1 MKTIFILITLI
12 FCSSIVLGNT
22 EVSVIE
28 KNIETSEVKES
39 DTHEINEVK
48 RIQKVPNNIW
58 LKTYKNYKKYNTI
71 MININK
77 IEEEIERNKRNI
89 NKVQELTSKLSI
101 NKSKLS
107 LYENNQNFNDLLKN
121 YKFEVI
127 NITIY
132 DYIFSISLNEL
143 KKKIEKYELLKKE
156 FYSALVYLQDKYNRD
171 KMDLSDKNK
180 NQLLLEQIN
189 YFNEYSENIEK
200 MYQSFF
206 DQEDELNKKYIEYK
220 NEVFIK
226 HIITFGSILAA
237 YISYKF
243 LLFVFFYM
251 IRNKESQELEQNYR
265 KILSLLFVIT
275 ILIFVVVRYMDDLLY
290 IITFLGVVAAAL
302 TIATREIIL
311 NIAGAIYIFFSNVIR
326 VGDRVMVQF
335 ETKHVVGDIVSI
347 SLIKM
352 KLNEVSDYSN
362 IKDIRNVGRTIYIPN
377 SYMFTKVFYNY
388 SLKQNGIINDLIEFE
403 FDKDNEFDF
412 IEKATENV
420 LKTFSFPFSIAF
432 SLNSSKTGI
441 IGLISYQVN
450 YKIATKKRGEVS
462 IALLKEYTS
471 NENIKLKTSAKS
483 VKKDEDE

>member
-1 MKTIFILITLI
+1 MKTIFILIVFVFFNSTILADDTPV
-12 FCSSIVLGNT
+12 VL
-22 EVSVIE
+22 EVKKIE
-28 KNIETSEVKES
+28 KA
-39 DTHEINEVK
+39 
-48 RIQKVPNNIW
+48 PNNIW

-71 MININK
+71 VININK
-77 IEEEIERNKRNI
+77 IQQEIERNKRNI
-89 NKVQELTSKLSI
+89 TKVQELSSKLSI
-101 NKSKLS
+101 NKSRLS
-107 LYENNQNFNDLLKN
+107 LYEKNQNFNDLLKD
-121 YKFEVI
+121 YKFEI
-127 NITIY
+127 ISITIY
-132 DYIFSISLNEL
+132 DYLFNISSTEL
-143 KKKIEKYELLKKE
+143 EKKITKYESLKEE
-156 FYSALVYLQDKYNRD
+156 FYNALSYLQDRYD
-171 KMDLSDKNK
+171 KEKVEENDKKK

-200 MYQSFF
+200 TYQSFF
-206 DQEDELNKKYIEYK
+206 DLKEELNKKYIEYK

-226 HIITFGSILAA
+226 HIITLGIIIAA
-237 YISYKF
+237 YIFYKL
-243 LLFVFFYM
+243 LLFIFFYI
-251 IRNKESQELEQNYR
+251 IRNKENQELEQNYR

-275 ILIFVVVRYMDDLLY
+275 ILIFVIVRYMDDLLY

-302 TIATREIIL
+302 TLATREIIL

-362 IKDIRNVGRTIYIPN
+362 IKDIKNVGRTVYIPN

-403 FDKDNEFDF
+403 FDKDNEFEF
-412 IEKATENV
+412 IEKATHAVFE
-420 LKTFSFPFSIAF
+420 TFSFPYTIVF
-432 SLNSSKTGI
+432 SLNTAKTGI

-450 YKIATKKRGEVS
+450 YKVATKKRGEVS

-471 NENIKLKTSAKS
+471 NIDIKLKSSSKS
-483 VKKDEDE
+483 VKKDDDE

>member
-1 MKTIFILITLI
+1 MFFNTNILANVETT
-12 FCSSIVLGNT
+12 NK
-22 EVSVIE
+22 SVAVE
-28 KNIETSEVKES
+28 EVK
-39 DTHEINEVK
+39 
-48 RIQKVPNNIW
+48 KVEKTPNNIW

-71 MININK
+71 IISINK
-77 IEEEIERNKRNI
+77 IEQEIERNKRNI

-107 LYENNQNFNDLLKN
+107 LYEKNQNFNDLIKN
-121 YKFEVI
+121 YKFEI
-127 NITIY
+127 ISITIY
-132 DYIFSISLNEL
+132 DYLFNISSNEL
-143 KKKIEKYELLKKE
+143 NKKIAKYELLKKE
-156 FYSALVYLQDKYNRD
+156 FYIALSYLQDKYNNDIKVVKDNR
-171 KMDLSDKNK
+171 KNR
-180 NQLLLEQIN
+180 LLLEQIN
-189 YFNEYSENIEK
+189 FFNEYSENIEK
-200 MYQSFF
+200 TYQSFL
-206 DQEDELNKKYIEYK
+206 DIQEELDKKYMEYK

-226 HIITFGSILAA
+226 HIITLGIILAA

-243 LLFVFFYM
+243 LLFVFFYI
-251 IRNKESQELEQNYR
+251 IRNKDNQELEQNYR

-302 TIATREIIL
+302 TLATREIIL

-362 IKDIRNVGRTIYIPN
+362 IKDIKNVGRTIYIPN
-377 SYMFTKVFYNY
+377 SYMFTKVFFNY

-403 FDKDNEFDF
+403 FDKNNDF
-412 IEKATENV
+412 ELIEKATENI
-420 LKTFSFPFSIAF
+420 LKTFSFPCTITF
-432 SLNSSKTGI
+432 SLNSAKTAILGI
-441 IGLISYQVN
+441 ISYQVN

-471 NENIKLKTSAKS
+471 NENIKLKSSVKS
-483 VKKDEDE
+483 VKKDED